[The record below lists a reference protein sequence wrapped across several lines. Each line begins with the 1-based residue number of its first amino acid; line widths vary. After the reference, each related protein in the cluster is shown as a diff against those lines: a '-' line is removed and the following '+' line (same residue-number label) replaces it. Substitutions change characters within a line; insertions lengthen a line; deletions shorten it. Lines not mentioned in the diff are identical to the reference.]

1 MGAAVKI
8 TRLDHS
14 AAELRREA
22 SRCGDSRVACRILAI
37 AHVIDGASRAE
48 AAEACGMDRQTLRD
62 WVHRYNAAG
71 IAGLADLPRSGR
83 PAALSAE
90 QQAEFRSLVLAGP
103 ELARDG
109 VVRWRCLDLRSEI
122 AQRFEVTMHER
133 TVGKLLRR
141 LGLSRVQPRPYNPKR
156 NLDAQETF
164 KKTLPNW

>member
-22 SRCGDSRVACRILAI
+22 SRCGDSRVTCRMLAI
-37 AHVIDGASRAE
+37 AHVIDGVSRAE

-83 PAALSAE
+83 TAALSAD

-109 VVRWRCLDLRSEI
+109 VVRWRCIDLRSEI
-122 AQRFEVTMHER
+122 AERFAVTMHER
-133 TVGKLLRR
+133 TVGKLLSR
-141 LGLSRVQPRPYNPKR
+141 LGLSRVQPRPYNPKQ
-156 NLDAQETF
+156 NLEAQETF
-164 KKTLPNW
+164 KKTSPNW

>member
-14 AAELRREA
+14 AAALRREA
-22 SRCGDSRVACRILAI
+22 SRCGDSRVACRMLAI

-48 AAEACGMDRQTLRD
+48 AAQACGMERQTLRD
-62 WVHRYNAAG
+62 WIHRYNATG
-71 IAGLADLPRSGR
+71 IAGLADLLRSGR
-83 PAALSAE
+83 TAALSAE

-109 VVRWRCLDLRSEI
+109 VVRWRCIDLRSEI
-122 AQRFEVTMHER
+122 AERFAVTMHER
-133 TVGKLLRR
+133 SVGKLLRR

-156 NLDAQETF
+156 NLEAQEAF
-164 KKTLPNW
+164 KKTSPNW

>member
-22 SRCGDSRVACRILAI
+22 SRCGDSRVTCRMLAI
-37 AHVIDGASRAE
+37 AQALDGVSRTE

-62 WVHRYNAAG
+62 WIHRYNAAG

-83 PAALSAE
+83 TAALSAE

-109 VVRWRCLDLRSEI
+109 VVRWRCIDLRSKI
-122 AQRFEVTMHER
+122 AERFEVTMHER
-133 TVGKLLRR
+133 SVGKLLHR
-141 LGLSRVQPRPYNPKR
+141 LGLSRVQPRPFNPKQ
-156 NLDAQETF
+156 NLEAQETF
-164 KKTLPNW
+164 KKTSPNW

>member
-14 AAELRREA
+14 AAGLRREA
-22 SRCGDSRVACRILAI
+22 SRCGDSRVTCRMLAI
-37 AHVIDGASRAE
+37 AQAMDGVSRTE

-62 WVHRYNAAG
+62 WIHRYNAAG

-83 PAALSAE
+83 TAALSAE

-109 VVRWRCLDLRSEI
+109 VVRWRCIDLRSKI
-122 AQRFEVTMHER
+122 AERFEVTMHER
-133 TVGKLLRR
+133 SVGKLLHR
-141 LGLSRVQPRPYNPKR
+141 LGLSRVQPRPFNPKQ
-156 NLDAQETF
+156 NLEAQEAF
-164 KKTLPNW
+164 KKTSPNW